1 MAFSKSPSRNSTTLV
16 HPWAL
21 SVLTISAMA
30 MLWSFSLVPSILK
43 VRWFFI
49 AAASGTLASAFL
61 VGTRT
66 INSTGVVR
74 SLFWP
79 SLYFGYFAIAAI
91 AFAVDRTES
100 LFWLGLDCVNLG
112 VFTVFFLLA
121 RNGGSKLI
129 QTVFISAICAGWI
142 AFLCDFILGTERVR
156 LGGYGNTLIAV
167 LLPFCFIDIE
177 ERLTIRTIQVASCLL
192 VLTLSKSRAVF
203 AAGWVLLCGSL
214 VLLLPRKRTWVL
226 LLLLLFFLGLA
237 IQLLLAM
244 PEGRWHLVTMISR
257 LTGMP
262 VEVAG
267 TYIAYEGPDWVRTGL
282 TEEFWRLFWEFQPFG
297 MGYFGFMSY
306 SETHGMYVMSL
317 HNMYQAW
324 WLEGGV
330 FGFALGCGM
339 LLRTVQ
345 LLMKAQMAETDE
357 RDKRTYRA
365 ILLGLAGVCAI
376 GIYHQMHQNAVLFA
390 LMGTSF
396 GLVEW
401 RRAGSK
407 LLSPSCDRTYQAG
420 DSDVP
425 SPRARLAVSEWG
437 GFSEK

>member
-1 MAFSKSPSRNSTTLV
+1 MSFSKGPLRNSIGLA

-21 SVLTISAMA
+21 SILAISAMA
-30 MLWSFSLVPSILK
+30 ILCSFSVVPSILEI
-43 VRWFFI
+43 RWFFV
-49 AAASGTLASAFL
+49 AAAGATLASAFL

-66 INSTGVVR
+66 IDSAGVVR

-79 SLYFGYFAIAAI
+79 SLYFGYFALAAI
-91 AFAVDRTES
+91 AFAVNRTES

-112 VFTVFFLLA
+112 VFMVFFLLA
-121 RNGGSKLI
+121 RNGGSKLVQKVI
-129 QTVFISAICAGWI
+129 IGSVCAGWI

-156 LGGYGNTLIAV
+156 LGGCGNTLIAV

-177 ERLTIRTIQVASCLL
+177 ERVIIRTLEVGSSLL
-192 VLTLSKSRAVF
+192 VLTLTKSRAVF
-203 AAGWVLLCGSL
+203 AAGWILLCGSL
-214 VLLLPRKRTWVL
+214 VLLLPRKRTWIL
-226 LLLLLFFLGLA
+226 LMLLLFFFGLA

-267 TYIAYEGPDWVRTGL
+267 TYIVYEGPDWVRAGL

-297 MGYFGFMSY
+297 IGYFGFMSY
-306 SETHGMYVMSL
+306 SAAHGMPVASL

-339 LLRTVQ
+339 LFENVQ
-345 LLMKAQMAETDE
+345 LLMRAQMAETDA

-365 ILLGLAGVCAI
+365 ILLGLAGLCAI
-376 GIYHQMHQNAVLFA
+376 GVYHQMHQNPVLFA

-396 GLVEW
+396 GLVGW
-401 RRAGSK
+401 RRDG
-407 LLSPSCDRTYQAG
+407 LRGRMDRI
-420 DSDVP
+420 
-425 SPRARLAVSEWG
+425 
-437 GFSEK
+437 